1 MQHHG
6 HGSADSI
13 IMRIQKEYDLG
24 PSPLKTKIEDIGN
37 WDMNLTPSVSI
48 AHGLNILDI
57 REVYA
62 TIRKD
67 DDSEHYPIDF
77 SIGAS
82 AECGSVYRTATNIVL
97 SRVTGGAFDSVSYD
111 DTPFNRGW
119 IVIKYV

>member
-1 MQHHG
+1 
-6 HGSADSI
+6 
-13 IMRIQKEYDLG
+13 MRIQKEYDLG
-24 PSPLKTKIEDIGN
+24 PDPLKTKIEDIGN
-37 WDMNLTPSVSI
+37 WDMVATPSVSI

-77 SIGAS
+77 SIGAN
-82 AECGSVYRTATNIVL
+82 AECGSVYCTATNIVL
-97 SRVTGGAFDSVSYD
+97 SRVTGGAFDSISYD
-111 DTPFNRGW
+111 LTPFNRGW